1 MSRAYHLSW
10 NHQRENQ
17 TRKTT
22 GNPPTLLLF
31 LKFRYILSL
40 FEWSRFSLIATL
52 FDCLP
57 QMFCFTHSVSPEFGL
72 HVYHKMWQDLRLK
85 LEDARET
92 VEMLREQLRRERERH
107 AQAQAQH
114 QLSAHSQSSD
124 ASAAAPPNSGLS
136 ALQHSG
142 SGSDTESRVGAAG
155 SNGLPSRGSAECSKC
170 PNRSD
175 HCIYKKERDSLV
187 VELEA
192 ARSQVL
198 CHSHY
203 RFSHCASFI
212 CLIFRCECCFELA
225 RRLSFSYTR

>member
-1 MSRAYHLSW
+1 
-10 NHQRENQ
+10 
-17 TRKTT
+17 
-22 GNPPTLLLF
+22 
-31 LKFRYILSL
+31 
-40 FEWSRFSLIATL
+40 
-52 FDCLP
+52 
-57 QMFCFTHSVSPEFGL
+57 
-72 HVYHKMWQDLRLK
+72 MWQDLRLK

-107 AQAQAQH
+107 AQTQAQH

-124 ASAAAPPNSGLS
+124 ASAAAPSNSGSS

-142 SGSDTESRVGAAG
+142 SGSDTESRVGGAAKHAASDGAGSSNG

-192 ARSQVL
+192 ARSQVQ
-198 CHSHY
+198 HSLQFLSILELY
-203 RFSHCASFI
+203 IAYKFISRRIRFRIPLNVHSASN
-212 CLIFRCECCFELA
+212 FRA
-225 RRLSFSYTR
+225 S